1 MPIPG
6 LTIRRSEPGDYLD
19 LHRLYSSPRA
29 SAQTLQLPHA
39 SAEEWR
45 TRLASIPEGRYNLV
59 AVIDDH
65 VIGMISIGMS
75 NRPRRRHAGN
85 IAIGIRDDWQGK
97 GVGTA
102 LMEAGIDLAD
112 NWLDIM
118 RLELEVHAD
127 NEAAIRLYT
136 RFGFEVEGRLRKFA
150 FRDGE
155 YIDCLAMAR
164 LRERK
169 DI

>member
-1 MPIPG
+1 MTIPG
-6 LTIRRSEPGDYLD
+6 LIIRRSEPRDYED
-19 LHRLYSSPRA
+19 LYTLYSTPGA
-29 SAQTLQLPHA
+29 FGGTLQLPYA
-39 SAEEWR
+39 SLEEWR
-45 TRLASIPEGRYNLV
+45 TRLASVPEGRYNLV

-65 VIGMISIGMS
+65 VIGLVSIGLS

-85 IAIGIRDDWQGK
+85 LSIGIRDDWQGK

-102 LMEAGIDLAD
+102 LMQAAIDLAD
-112 NWLDIM
+112 NWFDIM

-127 NEAAIRLYT
+127 NEAGIKLYT

-155 YIDCLAMAR
+155 YIDCLAMGR
-164 LRERK
+164 LRG
-169 DI
+169 